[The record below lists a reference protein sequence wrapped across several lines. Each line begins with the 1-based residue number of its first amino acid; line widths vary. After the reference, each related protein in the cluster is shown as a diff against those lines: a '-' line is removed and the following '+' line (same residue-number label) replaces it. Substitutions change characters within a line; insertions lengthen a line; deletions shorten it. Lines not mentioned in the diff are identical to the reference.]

1 MADQSIRGHIHALR
15 DAGELIEFTAEIDP
29 DTDMSAVSFQALS
42 GLGKSSLFS
51 NIKGHPG
58 WRAVSQIVASR
69 RKWGVALGVPEARVV
84 ETLNERIARPVEP
97 DVVDRARAPVQEV
110 VKLGSEVDLRQLP
123 AMWTSERDPSRYIAA
138 GMCVIKD
145 PETGIR
151 NFSIHRAQVLGP
163 ASTGYLICPRQAL
176 RIYQMYEQRNRPME
190 VAMVIGAHPLI
201 AFSAAFVAPYGVDEL
216 TIAGG
221 LLQDPLRLVKCRS
234 VDLEVPAEAEIVLE
248 GEILPGERTTEGP
261 FGEGTGTYAQE
272 GATPVFR
279 VKAVTHRRDPI
290 FYAMMCG
297 LAPSDTH
304 SIVCT
309 TIEMKLWEHLRQVD
323 GGRLDVLDVACF
335 STVTLMM
342 VVIKMRPKHSGQAK
356 AALLAAVSSP
366 YLHPKFAIA
375 VDEDIDLRDP
385 GQIFWAIATRVH
397 ASRDVSE
404 IDSTRIFALDNA
416 SPVAPG
422 MSAMYRVGSK
432 LLIDATRPVPPTRSD
447 SGTPPYVDRLAKA
460 FPPNLDSIRL
470 ADFLPGGGTP
480 R

>member
-1 MADQSIRGHIHALR
+1 MADQSIRGHIQALR
-15 DAGELIEFTAEIDP
+15 DAGELIEFTAQIDP
-29 DTDMSAVSFQALS
+29 DVDMSAVSFQALS
-42 GLGKSSLFS
+42 RLGKSCLFS
-51 NIKGHPG
+51 SIKGHPG
-58 WRAVSQIVASR
+58 WRAATQIVASR

-84 ETLNERIARPVEP
+84 ETLNERIARPLAPEMVGA
-97 DVVDRARAPVQEV
+97 ARAPVQEV
-110 VKLGSEVDLRQLP
+110 VKLGPEVDLRRLP

-163 ASTGYLICPRQAL
+163 SSTGYLICPRQAL
-176 RIYQMYEQRNRPME
+176 RIYQMYEERDRPME

-221 LLQDPLRLVKCRS
+221 LLQDPLRLVRCRT
-234 VDLEVPAEAEIVLE
+234 VNLEVPSEAEIVLE
-248 GEILPGERTTEGP
+248 GEIVPGERTTEGP

-272 GATPVFR
+272 GSTPVFR
-279 VKAVTHRRDPI
+279 VKALTHRLDPI

-323 GGRLDVLDVACF
+323 GGRLNVLDVACF

-342 VVIKMRPKHSGQAK
+342 VVIKMRPQHSGQAK

-385 GQIFWAIATRVH
+385 GQVLWAIAARVH
-397 ASRDVSE
+397 ARQDISE
-404 IDSTRIFALDNA
+404 IDSTRVFALDNA

-422 MSAMYRVGSK
+422 MSAMYRIGSK
-432 LLIDATRPVPPTRSD
+432 LLIDATRPLVPARADPNLA
-447 SGTPPYVDRLAKA
+447 PCVDRLAKA
-460 FPPNLDSIRL
+460 FPPNFEGIRL
-470 ADFLPGGGTP
+470 ADFLPATELS